1 MKGNPGFNPDLMV
14 MDLVKLRASSVYKS
28 MIHELKISLLLKK
41 YSMHLE
47 EDLPDL
53 GEILNLIAAEKP
65 QMFHKL
71 SCEWNKSANQGM
83 NMKNWLM
90 MIRLKQIMFSRKNNI
105 HTKVNYILTFFTIL
119 SQLVFILCQSH

>member
-1 MKGNPGFNPDLMV
+1 MSKEHFVSLKATMLLQIQIYIKINFVVKGNPGFNPDLMV

-83 NMKNWLM
+83 NMKN
-90 MIRLKQIMFSRKNNI
+90 
-105 HTKVNYILTFFTIL
+105 
-119 SQLVFILCQSH
+119 